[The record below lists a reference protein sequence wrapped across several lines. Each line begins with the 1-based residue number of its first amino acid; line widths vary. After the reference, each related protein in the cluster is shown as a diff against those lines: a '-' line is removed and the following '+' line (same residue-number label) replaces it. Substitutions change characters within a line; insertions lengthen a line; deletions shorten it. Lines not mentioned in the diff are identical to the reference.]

1 MNNKNKPELITN
13 PILNSSSYKPEDC
26 SIGVIHIGVGNFHR
40 AHQAVYFDSIL
51 NNDISKNWGIA
62 GINLRPE

>member
-13 PILNSSSYKPEDC
+13 PVLNSSSYKPEDC

-51 NNDISKNWGIA
+51 NLSLIHI
-62 GINLRPE
+62 